1 MSRTLLALRDAGR
14 RDLLGL
20 LGTHRLTLAEV
31 HDAYTRDPA
40 SLEHLRAKADSP
52 QLGVLVDEW
61 LAWIKSP
68 GGLSPRTRRRY
79 SEKTVRQYQGS
90 WNGFFSVLARGRDAA
105 LSDVTQGFVFSYRS
119 ARERAVGGRKRKIV
133 SGRPVSPSTLN
144 RDFAALGA
152 FLTWL
157 CDVRSMPV
165 ERPRVPHEHEP
176 RGRERWLSADELA
189 AFEACCPPEWWSLF
203 AALFYTGAR
212 LGEILGLRGADVL
225 LSAGRL
231 CIHEGDRRVKT
242 RQAVRDLPIPRPLE
256 EALGSHFTRL
266 AAGPDTLVF
275 PGAFQHYSAV
285 RRIWDATCEAAG
297 IQGATPHD
305 ARHTF
310 AVHAAQAGVPIVRL
324 QKLLGHATATMTM
337 RYMQHAPEAYLQQD
351 AAAIAAHL
359 AGANDPEIA
368 KRAIAVRLTAKVPAS
383 LLAAKR
389 DLSGTASRGLRKSLG
404 PMMFP
409 ALAPIAQLVE
419 QLTLNQ

>member
-1 MSRTLLALRDAGR
+1 MKPIKRKGAATYELDVRWRGYPRLRLSCGTTNKGRAGAMSRTLLALRDAGR

-20 LGTHRLTLAEV
+20 LATHRLTLAEV

-40 SLEHLRAKADSP
+40 SLEHLRAKAESP

-68 GGLSPRTRRRY
+68 AGLSPRTRRRY
-79 SEKTVRQYQGS
+79 SAKTLKQYQGS
-90 WNGFFSVLARGRDAA
+90 WNGFFSVLPQGRNAT
-105 LSDVTQGFVFSYRS
+105 LSDLTQGFVFSYRS
-119 ARERAVGGRKRKIV
+119 SRARAVGGRKRKVV
-133 SGRPVSPSTLN
+133 SGQPVSPSTLN

-157 CDVRSMPV
+157 RDLRGLPV
-165 ERPRVPHEHEP
+165 ERPRLPREHEP

-189 AFEACCPPEWWSLF
+189 AFETCCPPEWWPLF

-231 CIHEGDRRVKT
+231 CIHEGERRVKT

-256 EALGSHFTRL
+256 EALGAHF
-266 AAGPDTLVF
+266 AQFPAGPDALVF
-275 PGAFQHYSAV
+275 PGVFQQYSAV
-285 RRIWDATCEAAG
+285 RRTWDATCQAAA

-305 ARHTF
+305 ARHTY

-359 AGANDPEIA
+359 TGANDAETG
-368 KRAIAVRLTAKVPAS
+368 KRVAVARGRLRSV
-383 LLAAKR
+383 
-389 DLSGTASRGLRKSLG
+389 
-404 PMMFP
+404 
-409 ALAPIAQLVE
+409 
-419 QLTLNQ
+419 